1 MYFHREAFDLVVLQ
15 DILMKFQ
22 DFDILNFHHQN
33 YMQINSLLGYKQH
46 LTLDIALLE
55 QSDMGLFQLK
65 LFYNYHHIFYLNN
78 YIFSQD
84 PLLFQRPVQQ
94 PLDDNQLRLQLEQVM
109 QQYQTLQQ
117 PPPTAPQK
125 DILGELD
132 SILKG
137 LDENVANILS
147 NDEEY
152 MGLNNQLQQY
162 IQEEL
167 MKSVRW
173 KINSNPDAITCI
185 EKMKSTIQAI
195 SREKEI
201 EEKRNM
207 QEINDY
213 LKNYS
218 NITFDE
224 YKKIKESPNKFN

>member
-1 MYFHREAFDLVVLQ
+1 M
-15 DILMKFQ
+15 
-22 DFDILNFHHQN
+22 
-33 YMQINSLLGYKQH
+33 
-46 LTLDIALLE
+46 
-55 QSDMGLFQLK
+55 
-65 LFYNYHHIFYLNN
+65 NN

-84 PLLFQRPVQQ
+84 PLLFQRPAQQ

-125 DILGELD
+125 DVLGELD

-195 SREKEI
+195 SKEKEI